1 MYKKPF
7 IPITLLGTSLSR
19 NAGALPVSAPLYNY
33 MDLLLSD
40 DDWTYLAIAEGSR
53 VEIVKIVDLQN
64 GSLLLARGVDD
75 TLRQDFT
82 ANATIYYTITQAEI
96 LDTFDIPKLTL
107 DGIGAVRM
115 FGPVVSI
122 PEVSVI
128 GLGGVENGLPIQEKI
143 NALCCPTDAAP
154 EIPLS
159 LLPIRTI
166 GGGEYR
172 TIDEGDF
179 RTIR

>member
-1 MYKKPF
+1 MYKKPY
-7 IPITLLGTSLSR
+7 IPATQLTTSLSR
-19 NAGALPVSAPLYNY
+19 NAGALTISTPLYEY
-33 MDLLLSD
+33 LDGLLSD
-40 DDWTYLAIAEGSR
+40 DDWTYLAISEGSKIE
-53 VEIVKIVDLQN
+53 VVQIVDLQE
-64 GSLLLARGVDD
+64 GKILIARGVDN
-75 TLRQDFT
+75 TGRQDFT
-82 ANATIYYTITQAEI
+82 SNATIYYTVTQAEV

-115 FGPVVSI
+115 FGAVVSI

-128 GLGGVENGLPIQEKI
+128 GLGGIENGLPLQEKI
-143 NALCCPTDAAP
+143 NALCCPSDAAP
-154 EIPLS
+154 EIPIS

-179 RTIR
+179 RTIL